1 MFPDGGGTCTWR
13 ARRCKAKQG
22 RHGKTALTY
31 ESYLYSSTD
40 FAPRT
45 RGVKDLFGNTHLR
58 SYFVC
63 HASPSVTHL
72 SFAELFRLSRISVT
86 HLMSRISRL
95 SRISSRISQLC
106 REISLGKL
114 AKPEGPAHVVAWLLS
129 DEAAYITGSHVICDG
144 ILMMRG

>member
-13 ARRCKAKQG
+13 ERGCKAKQG

-31 ESYLYSSTD
+31 ESYLYISTD

-63 HASPSVTHL
+63 HASPVTH
-72 SFAELFRLSRISVT
+72 RLIGERNEVEGT
-86 HLMSRISRL
+86 
-95 SRISSRISQLC
+95 
-106 REISLGKL
+106 SLN
-114 AKPEGPAHVVAWLLS
+114 
-129 DEAAYITGSHVICDG
+129 
-144 ILMMRG
+144 